1 MDNLNIAAEENI
13 GFFKHV
19 FNFDEE
25 SKGEMLNIIQY
36 CVMAFIPI
44 ILATRNINYFFPAID
59 SSKGDMELIIEA
71 LGQLAVTF
79 IVLLIINRIIT
90 YFSTWSGVPQS
101 SLNFPSL
108 IILFLFLSFA
118 WNQGKEGKKLEIVLN
133 RLLPMDNTN
142 FWDTNNV
149 KPASAFLKS
158 ASVVKITQPL
168 SKLPPPIATKKP
180 SVTDYT
186 AMHQVINTPTQVSSL
201 AYQPSINKQK
211 DQAKLPLEEI
221 LPQLSGVAPKGGQ
234 YGEFC
239 NPCAVGGSTGVAS
252 IGGASIGGG
261 NAANGVS
268 SSNFEVFQGSPQ
280 EPMAANEALGGFS
293 AY

>member
-1 MDNLNIAAEENI
+1 MDTLNIIEKENI

-44 ILATRNINYFFPAID
+44 ILATRNINYFFPAVD
-59 SSKGDMELIIEA
+59 SSKGDMELMIEA

-90 YFSTWSGVPQS
+90 YFSTWSGLPLAP
-101 SLNFPSL
+101 LNFPSL
-108 IILFLFLSFA
+108 IILFLFLSFG

-133 RLLPMDNTN
+133 RLLPMDRSN
-142 FWDTNNV
+142 FWDTQNV
-149 KPASAFLKS
+149 KPSSGFTKS

-168 SKLPPPIATKKP
+168 SKLPPPIATKRP
-180 SVTDYT
+180 SITDYT
-186 AMHQVINTPTQVSSL
+186 AMHQVMNTPAQASSL
-201 AYQPSINKQK
+201 AQQPAQNPNRQVQSPLEAMLPSI
-211 DQAKLPLEEI
+211 
-221 LPQLSGVAPKGGQ
+221 APSAPNQGGQ
-234 YGEFC
+234 YGEYC
-239 NPCAVGGSTGVAS
+239 NPCAA
-252 IGGASIGGG
+252 GG
-261 NAANGVS
+261 NAASGVS
-268 SSNFEVFQGSPQ
+268 SSSFEGFQGAPQ